1 MTHLQLI
8 STCSGVPGCLTSSCF
23 SPGDVDVPLLGTCVH
38 VYMCTSLS
46 VSPGDVPLLGTEG
59 GEEEQEAEVEHLGG
73 ECVESPGEQ

>member
-1 MTHLQLI
+1 MYMCTYVQ
-8 STCSGVPGCLTSSCF
+8 
-23 SPGDVDVPLLGTCVH
+23 
-38 VYMCTSLS
+38 VYMCTC

>member
-8 STCSGVPGCLTSSCF
+8 SSPGVTSSC
-23 SPGDVDVPLLGTCVH
+23 D
-38 VYMCTSLS
+38 
-46 VSPGDVPLLGTEG
+46 SPGDVPLLGTEG